1 VSAVAP
7 APALTTPPRSQS
19 YTPSVRSTI
28 TTAGRSSV
36 ATLDTASNSVAQHG
50 GAGISLE
57 AMVALLDKQHD
68 RMEERMEKQHEKMER
83 LRREFEERAKT
94 EKDERRLEMERA
106 KTEREALQHEM
117 EKRRDAQL
125 RGDQLLA
132 LQSRLEVLHL
142 SKLLT
147 DTEMYKIEDIIVDG
161 GETETDERVDAMLSL
176 SSRVV
181 ANAAFARQLRRK
193 YG

>member
-1 VSAVAP
+1 
-7 APALTTPPRSQS
+7 
-19 YTPSVRSTI
+19 
-28 TTAGRSSV
+28 
-36 ATLDTASNSVAQHG
+36 
-50 GAGISLE
+50 
-57 AMVALLDKQHD
+57 
-68 RMEERMEKQHEKMER
+68 MEERMEKQHEKMER